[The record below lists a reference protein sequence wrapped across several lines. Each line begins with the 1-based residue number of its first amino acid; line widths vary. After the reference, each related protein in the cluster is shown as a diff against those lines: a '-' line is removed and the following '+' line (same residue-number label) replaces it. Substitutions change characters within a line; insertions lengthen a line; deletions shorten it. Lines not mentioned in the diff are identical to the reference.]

1 MDRSTSSSLCLDP
14 DSLLILVLSLSN
26 LWMRFR
32 IANNHFINLKSA
44 STSIRSTSI
53 LSLPSRLRAMSS
65 SSSTSAQELSSQI
78 ESLGDKVRQLKSS
91 KAPAEEIKSS
101 VDELLSLKSKLS
113 ILNGQD
119 PNNTNS
125 KKKVEKFV
133 LKTPKGTRD
142 WEPLSMRLRAQIFDS
157 VTKVFESH
165 GAVTI
170 DTPVFERKE
179 ILSGKYGEDS
189 KLIYDLQDQG
199 GELCSLRYD
208 LTVSITGGEGD
219 RILRREKGDRT

>member
-1 MDRSTSSSLCLDP
+1 
-14 DSLLILVLSLSN
+14 
-26 LWMRFR
+26 MRFR
-32 IANNHFINLKSA
+32 IANNHLLNLKSA
-44 STSIRSTSI
+44 STTTRSTLT
-53 LSLPSRLRAMSS
+53 LSLSSRLRAMSS

-119 PNNTNS
+119 PNNTNHN

-208 LTVSITGGEGD
+208 LTVSITGEEGD
-219 RILRREKGDRT
+219 HIRRVRKREIGHEWEQARRSKRFLSGSLSGF